1 MIRGPH
7 RTGAFLRLLDS
18 GPVWTVAFSVPV
30 LNDKSR
36 PVGIIGM
43 TDDLIEDEAKQDAS
57 RFAVLVDTRPD
68 SRNGKRGLILRHPYW
83 STLADSKNPPL
94 YYAES
99 VVEWADS
106 QARPDQFAEREDYVD
121 PVATG
126 DANTPGIP
134 KYAGSWLASLHRVRS
149 GPELIDTGWVIVV
162 QERRDEVM
170 QPVRDLQWRLSYG
183 ALGATVFVLCLLAA
197 LTIGMMS
204 VLDGAPKSRITRA
217 LRRWAGLPTGT
228 SSVGSI
234 TTGTSGSLGARTAR
248 MDATPGQSSQAGE
261 PNPGGETP
269 HTDRPTPDT

>member
-170 QPVRDLQWRLSYG
+170 PPGSRPPV
-183 ALGATVFVLCLLAA
+183 AA
-197 LTIGMMS
+197 QLWSIGS
-204 VLDGAPKSRITRA
+204 NSLRAVSSRGPDDWDDVSTGCAPKSRITRA